1 MINLLN
7 IWDKKSFQMSGLGY
21 KCKLFGKIK
30 YFFRCLKWSE
40 QRVFRGYADIDVWN
54 MYGHLELLIPA
65 MLEYL
70 RDHRC
75 GSPARLELENP
86 GMDAHALWSEQL
98 SEMIG
103 LWRDACE
110 DTCTKKNPYEDE
122 YMKAFTEFTDK
133 YGFLG
138 EKLQTS
144 EELAE
149 NERRGGGGTV
159 HFMKELP
166 EYAEIDTKYRDEE
179 SKLETYRMNCKDTAL
194 DLLKVHF
201 YDLWD

>member
-1 MINLLN
+1 MLN

-30 YFFRCLKWSE
+30 YFFRCLKWSK

-70 RDHRC
+70 RDNRC

-86 GMDAHALWSEQL
+86 GMDAHALWSERL
-98 SEMIG
+98 DEMIG

-110 DTCTKKNPYEDE
+110 DTCTKKNSYEDE

-138 EKLQTS
+138 EKLQTP
-144 EELAE
+144 EQLAE

-166 EYAEIDTKYRDEE
+166 EYAEIDAKYRHEE
-179 SKLETYRMNCKDTAL
+179 SKLETYRMNCKDAAL
-194 DLLKVHF
+194 DLLKEHF